1 MVRSVREALRSGKAA
16 RRRSRGDGLPSAL
29 RAPSGLRALSVIV
42 AAIVAMVTLLPNPTA
57 NTGSLLAEG
66 RAIGDELNGVLV
78 FAIVGVTLVVL
89 IVAAWKS
96 RLAWR
101 FKMSWPLFL
110 AGAACLVGFAMLVS
124 ATLRRTVLALFSTSP
139 AWFDQ
144 LATFLDGEHAV
155 AYAAFTII
163 VVMAWREKVGV
174 LWLALALFAYGFALE
189 LGQELVPGREYGLGD
204 LAANG
209 LGIAIG
215 LIGVSLFDLRKGPT
229 IQATT
234 GRHQSAR
241 SSPRTGSRC
250 SSRYSKVGLTTLLVG
265 VAISIVS
272 ILLGAMAEFRFGQ
285 VVSQIFTQFSA
296 PYAYT
301 FWIGVLVTALG
312 WYTLR
317 TRRGRRGARVRSTS
331 SG

>member
-1 MVRSVREALRSGKAA
+1 MVRTVREALSSSKAA
-16 RRRSRGDGLPSAL
+16 RRRSRGDGLL
-29 RAPSGLRALSVIV
+29 NGLRVLSVIV
-42 AAIVAMVTLLPNPTA
+42 AGIVAMVTLLPSRTE
-57 NTGSLLAEG
+57 SRVSFLVEG

-78 FAIVGVTLVVL
+78 FAIVGVMLVVL

-110 AGAACLVGFAMLVS
+110 AGAVYLVGFAILVS
-124 ATLRRTVLALFSTSP
+124 ATLRRNFLALFSTSP
-139 AWFDQ
+139 AWLDH
-144 LATFLDGEHAV
+144 LSTFLDAEHAV

-174 LWLALALFAYGFALE
+174 LWLALALLAYGYALE
-189 LGQELVPGREYGLGD
+189 LGQELVPGRDYGLGD
-204 LAANG
+204 VAANG

-215 LIGVSLFDLRKGPT
+215 LIGIFLFDLLADMRKGR
-229 IQATT
+229 T
-234 GRHQSAR
+234 GHVITSDRQRSAR
-241 SSPRTGSRC
+241 G
-250 SSRYSKVGLTTLLVG
+250 SSRRVSRRSSQSSKVGLATLLVG

-285 VVSQIFTQFSA
+285 VVSQIFTQLSA
-296 PYAYT
+296 PYAVT

-312 WYTLR
+312 WYTLHA
-317 TRRGRRGARVRSTS
+317 RRGRRGARVRSTR